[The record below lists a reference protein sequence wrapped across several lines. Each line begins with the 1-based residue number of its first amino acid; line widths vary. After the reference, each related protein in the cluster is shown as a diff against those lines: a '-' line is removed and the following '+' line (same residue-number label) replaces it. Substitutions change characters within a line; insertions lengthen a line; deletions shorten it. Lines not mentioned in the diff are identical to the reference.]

1 MELKVWVK
9 VMLKKVI
16 KILSNPQGALVQAVL
31 GMCEALIKEFIKDN
45 VEEKLEKAVRYVEE
59 PNELDLGLN
68 ALKDMVTSQQREIDE
83 IRNLIKRGK

>member
-16 KILSNPQGALVQAVL
+16 KILSNPQGALVQVIFGL
-31 GMCEALIKEFIKDN
+31 CEAFIKEFIKDN

-68 ALKDMVTSQQREIDE
+68 SLKDMVTSQQREIDE